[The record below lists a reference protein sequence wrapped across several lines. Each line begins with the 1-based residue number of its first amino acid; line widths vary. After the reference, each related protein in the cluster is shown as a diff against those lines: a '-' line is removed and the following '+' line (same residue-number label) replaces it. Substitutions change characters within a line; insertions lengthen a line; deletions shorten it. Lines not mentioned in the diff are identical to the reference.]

1 MTESG
6 VRRSEIWVCAGML
19 GGAGLVFLVE
29 SLIRLAT
36 EGPAVGASLLYV
48 PIAQAVLDVLCAAVI
63 VVGSRAIRPG
73 VLVIAVLGTLVHMV
87 IVLGGG
93 PIWTRVVSAVLA
105 IAQVYAVVLL
115 NTKPIRI
122 HFGLDTYD
130 SPLDLEP

>member
-1 MTESG
+1 MTEPG
-6 VRRSEIWVCAGML
+6 VRRSDIWTCAGML
-19 GGAGLVFLVE
+19 GGAGLVFLAE
-29 SLIRLAT
+29 SLIRLSA
-36 EGPAVGASLLYV
+36 EGASILYV
-48 PIAQAVLDVLCAAVI
+48 PIAQAVLDVLCALVI
-63 VVGSRAIRPG
+63 VAGRRTLRPG

-105 IAQVYAVVLL
+105 VAQVYAVVLL

>member
-6 VRRSEIWVCAGML
+6 VRRSDIWVCAGML
-19 GGAGLVFLVE
+19 GGAGLVFVVE
-29 SLIRLAT
+29 SVIRLAT
-36 EGPAVGASLLYV
+36 EAGVGASLLYV
-48 PIAQAVLDVLCAAVI
+48 PIAQAVLDLLAAAVI
-63 VVGSRAIRPG
+63 VVGSRSLRPG

-93 PIWTRVVSAVLA
+93 PVWTRLVSAVLA

-130 SPLDLEP
+130 DPLDLES

>member
-6 VRRSEIWVCAGML
+6 VRRSEIWVCAGLL

-29 SLIRLAT
+29 SLIRLST
-36 EGPAVGASLLYV
+36 ELPNILYV
-48 PIAQAVLDVLCAAVI
+48 PVVQAVLDLACAAVI
-63 VVGSRAIRPG
+63 VVGSRVLRPG

-105 IAQVYAVVLL
+105 VAQVYAVVLL

-130 SPLDLEP
+130 NPLDLES